1 MNKNILLEDKLA
13 LTESELHTVTAGG
26 SPQQNKTFRTRI
38 DAFDQFGDPIF
49 TRLENNV
56 VLGGSI
62 YVLEKLF
69 NVRSGLQVD
78 TLNNIMTINNATPAF
93 GATANIPQDHCIC
106 LWGIGTGGSGDAIGT
121 VKDVKFYE
129 REIGSNGV
137 SSEMIPF
144 RVTDTELVGAEAE
157 NYWFKKELTGGKKG
171 YFLKKFASVPAI
183 KALWCDGVDGEDG
196 TEVHGAVH
204 NTDRQ
209 DAIEVF
215 AEMSLHLT
223 KKDVREYFTLT
234 GDIEKARI
242 NTIAL
247 CAAVKQKLSDGTFD
261 YSNVMMITKLNFS
274 NEMLENKE
282 ITFRYRIYT
291 N

>member
-129 REIGSNGV
+129 REVGSNGV

-144 RVTDTELVGAEAE
+144 RVTDTDLVGAEAE
-157 NYWFKKELTGGKKG
+157 NYWFKKDMGSGKKG
-171 YFLKKFASVPAI
+171 YLRSSLRFLQSRLSGATVLTVKTVRKYTVPF
-183 KALWCDGVDGEDG
+183 
-196 TEVHGAVH
+196 T
-204 NTDRQ
+204 
-209 DAIEVF
+209 
-215 AEMSLHLT
+215 
-223 KKDVREYFTLT
+223 TLT
-234 GDIEKARI
+234 VRM
-242 NTIAL
+242 
-247 CAAVKQKLSDGTFD
+247 LSK
-261 YSNVMMITKLNFS
+261 SSPRCLSI
-274 NEMLENKE
+274 
-282 ITFRYRIYT
+282 
-291 N
+291 